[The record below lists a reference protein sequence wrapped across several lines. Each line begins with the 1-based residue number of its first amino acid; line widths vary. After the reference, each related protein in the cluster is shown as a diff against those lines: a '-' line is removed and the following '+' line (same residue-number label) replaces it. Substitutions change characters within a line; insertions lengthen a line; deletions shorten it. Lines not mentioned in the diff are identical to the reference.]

1 MLRLTEYTFKLNNR
15 YKAQVKTGQ
24 QVVTKGNTFLNIVFL
39 EGCFLLRKVTFSTV
53 DKINA
58 ENKDETDVNELHR
71 VMQVY
76 CELAIFKLARSK
88 FILLLLRIGLLEGKV
103 VRISCSAAKTDVCD

>member
-24 QVVTKGNTFLNIVFL
+24 QVVTKGNTFFLNIVFL
-39 EGCFLLRKVTFSTV
+39 EGCFLLRKVTLSTV
-53 DKINA
+53 DKINTK
-58 ENKDETDVNELHR
+58 NKDETDDNELHR

-76 CELAIFKLARSK
+76 CELAIFKLARVKIYTSSTPN
-88 FILLLLRIGLLEGKV
+88 RI
-103 VRISCSAAKTDVCD
+103 T